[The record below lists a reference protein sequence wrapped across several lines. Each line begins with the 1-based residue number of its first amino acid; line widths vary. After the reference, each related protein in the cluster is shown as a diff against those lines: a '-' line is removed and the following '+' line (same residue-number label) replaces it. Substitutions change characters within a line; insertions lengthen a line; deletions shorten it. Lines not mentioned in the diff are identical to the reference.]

1 MIPRQE
7 SILFFQ
13 PMHQIG
19 KLLHHT
25 FVRAEVLLLGQNQ
38 AEVEDEL
45 IAVIPG
51 RFHADRVAQYPVSIC
66 AHLNQIAAELLP
78 GNHKEGD
85 VGKRQE
91 ERLRG
96 SSRRG
101 YDGSVGDLVDHLGAW
116 NSQSFLDRGDGV
128 N

>member
-1 MIPRQE
+1 
-7 SILFFQ
+7 
-13 PMHQIG
+13 MHQIG

-96 SSRRG
+96 RSRLG
-101 YDGSVGDLVDHLGAW
+101 PGTVSLSWIVVMGSIDYFITLLGVEFAVEYGPDHDESKL
-116 NSQSFLDRGDGV
+116 
-128 N
+128 